1 MQPGN
6 VTFLTAAQGLQR
18 DLEHE
23 VYQILVKLRC
33 APFLES
39 YVATLKSADRMGT
52 GRVMP
57 LGLKAFDSVGGWSGS
72 FHPLN
77 NGIDFRYTNTHTQV
91 CRQNLLGI
99 CKLVLSDAHL
109 MVVESLVY
117 HAS

>member
-6 VTFLTAAQGLQR
+6 LTFLTAAQGLHR

-57 LGLKAFDSVGGWSGS
+57 LGLKAFNSIGGWSGS

-77 NGIDFRYTNTHTQV
+77 NGIDFRYSNNSAGRTLAAV
-91 CRQNLLGI
+91 CT
-99 CKLVLSDAHL
+99 LVLGHAQF
-109 MVVESLVY
+109 MVVGSLVY
-117 HAS
+117 HAM